1 MKAGVEADIASG
13 CPAHRVGSDGEQ
25 GHKGS
30 FLRAFQ
36 GSAQAEGETR
46 VKESEGRAKKC
57 EGSGQSL
64 GARGPPARGKRGH

>member
-13 CPAHRVGSDGEQ
+13 CPAHRVGRDGSRAQ
-25 GHKGS
+25 GLFSKSFSKGQPR
-30 FLRAFQ
+30 LR
-36 GSAQAEGETR
+36 ET

-64 GARGPPARGKRGH
+64 GA